1 MYICNCIY
9 VYTFINTQICEDQP
23 WTEIDGDLVLPQSH
37 QRMEHEGKESWY
49 HKRGGLWWKWSHIE

>member
-1 MYICNCIY
+1 MYICERIY
-9 VYTFINTQICEDQP
+9 VYTFINIHICEDQP

-49 HKRGGLWWKWSHIE
+49 HKRGGIW